1 MEDLNLKF
9 YLYVQYSTEYKIS
22 LEDSKIRNKK
32 TQIGACQKRDT
43 GMKRQRRSI

>member
-9 YLYVQYSTEYKIS
+9 YLYVQYSTEYRIS
-22 LEDSKIRNKK
+22 PEDSEIRNKK

-43 GMKRQRRSI
+43 GMKRQRRNI